1 MTNAEIVHALDEAA
15 LRVFAEKGSQGEVS
29 VPQQGQANALK
40 VRRIMQLTRD
50 LTRGDVAELRI
61 LDLACGEGVYA
72 IEAGLRGG
80 QVVAIDGRTERMD
93 EGAAIARRLG
103 LSRIRFEQ
111 GDIRHV
117 TFATHGQFDVVYCL
131 GILYHLDGPDVFR
144 VLEHVRDLA
153 RQLVIIDTHI
163 ALEADA
169 TAEYQG
175 RRYGGSRHREHG
187 DTDSDATRRGRVL
200 MSLDNTF
207 SFWFT
212 RADLI
217 RLLIDLGFTT
227 VMEIHG
233 PLEPGKPANRVTLAA
248 TTGARVAV
256 SAYPWINGL
265 SEDTIA
271 ATVAAAPAASRPQG
285 RPPRQRLGL
294 GRLVNG
300 VLRRGV
306 GVELRRAR

>member
-1 MTNAEIVHALDEAA
+1 MMNAEIVHALDEAA
-15 LRVFAEKGSQGEVS
+15 LRVFAEKGSQGEAS

-80 QVVAIDGRTERMD
+80 QVVAIDGRTARMD

-117 TFATHGQFDVVYCL
+117 TVATHGQFDVVYCL
-131 GILYHLDGPDVFR
+131 GILYHLDSLDVFR

-153 RQLVIIDTHI
+153 RQLVVIDTHV

-169 TAEYQG
+169 AAEYQG
-175 RRYGGSRHREHG
+175 RRYRGSRHREHG
-187 DTDSDATRRGRVL
+187 DTDSEATRRGRVL

-217 RLLIDLGFTT
+217 RLLVDVGFTT

-233 PLEPGKPANRVTLAA
+233 PLEPGKPANRVTLVA

-265 SEDTIA
+265 SEDAIA
-271 ATVAAAPAASRPQG
+271 TAVAAASGASRPQE
-285 RPPRQRLGL
+285 RPSRQRRGL
-294 GRLVNG
+294 GGLVNG
-300 VLRRGV
+300 VLRRTV